1 MGTQKSAPPLA
12 SEILARMISRPSRSS
27 PELCSYSQPPLAGE
41 ILRGANERFWSTR
54 IARLHVAA
62 EAKRRR
68 ARYAG
73 EAKFNNGKL
82 SWWGDV
88 SDHYHPDRAD
98 ALQAG
103 LPTDGFHASDQ
114 VLRGMHKRK
123 GPRLLAKTSS
133 S

>member
-1 MGTQKSAPPLA
+1 
-12 SEILARMISRPSRSS
+12 MISRPSRSS

-82 SWWGDV
+82 SCW
-88 SDHYHPDRAD
+88 SNASEHYSPDRED
-98 ALQAG
+98 ALQAD
-103 LPTDGFHASDQ
+103 LPMNGFHPYDQ
-114 VLRGMHKRK
+114 VLRGMQKRK
-123 GPRLLAKTSS
+123 GSPLRAKTSS